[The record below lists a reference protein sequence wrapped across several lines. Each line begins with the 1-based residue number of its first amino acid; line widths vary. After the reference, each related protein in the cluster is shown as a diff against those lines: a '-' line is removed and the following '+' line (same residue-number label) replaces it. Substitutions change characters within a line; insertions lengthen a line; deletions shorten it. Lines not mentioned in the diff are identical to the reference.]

1 MRRAIRAFFLWG
13 RAFYKGNLITTTAE
27 LAGTFD
33 SEIIR
38 EVRLQVAH
46 LRQYWVGLEG
56 TGTTHDDTMA
66 ELCRYH
72 QDLVNEIEQRRKEL
86 NQEEWIEIAREELAA
101 LEQQLMEIR
110 NAQYPTYS
118 FFFEHGLKSQARTGR
133 PGLNS
138 LP

>member
-13 RAFYKGNLITTTAE
+13 RAFNKGNLITTTAE

-33 SEIIR
+33 SEIIQ

-72 QDLVNEIEQRRKEL
+72 QDLVNEIEQRKKE
-86 NQEEWIEIAREELAA
+86 
-101 LEQQLMEIR
+101 
-110 NAQYPTYS
+110 
-118 FFFEHGLKSQARTGR
+118 
-133 PGLNS
+133 
-138 LP
+138 